1 MSKIAIEEIGKEILN
16 MEKGNKEYT
25 ENPNQMSKYHY
36 AKGFFIKYLRE
47 NDGKLQ
53 TYENKG
59 DISNGLT
66 FTKNIID
73 LTGIDLWRFANSLRF
88 ASALTIDSTID
99 GQICV
104 SLTIP
109 NVYTKERK

>member
-1 MSKIAIEEIGKEILN
+1 MNKITIEEIGKETLN
-16 MEKGNKEYT
+16 MEKENKELI

-47 NDGKLQ
+47 NNGKLQ
-53 TYENKG
+53 TYENNG
-59 DISNGLT
+59 DINNGLT
-66 FTKNIID
+66 FTKNVIS

-88 ASALTIDSTID
+88 ASALTIDATID
-99 GQICV
+99 GQVCV

-109 NVYTKERK
+109 DVYTKEIK